1 MDIIFTSGV
10 DLDNRTC
17 AGLPVV
23 IMAGGLGTR
32 LYPYTKILPK
42 PLIPVGERPILE
54 LIIDRFC
61 DFGCTDF
68 HLVVNYKKNMI
79 KSYFNDLEKS
89 YRVSYA
95 DEDEP
100 LGIIDRFC
108 DFGCTDFHLVVNYK
122 KNMIKSYFN
131 DLEKS
136 YRVSY
141 ADEDEPL
148 GTGGGLCLL
157 KGKLDNT
164 FFLSN
169 CDILLDADYGD
180 ILNYH
185 KSQGNIITM
194 VCAVKHFTVPYGVLD
209 NTFFLSNCDILLD
222 ADYGDILNYHKS
234 QGNII
239 TMVCAVKH
247 FTVPYGV
254 IELNNDGT
262 IQTMREKP
270 EMNFLTNT
278 GVYVVEP
285 RVVEE
290 LEDGKKQGFTDII
303 EHYRG
308 TIQTMREKPEM
319 NFLTNTGVYV
329 VEPRVVEELEDGK
342 KQGFT
347 DIIEHYRAIGEKVG
361 VYPISEQSW
370 MDMGQIEELDHMR
383 RRLEGNS

>member
-1 MDIIFTSGV
+1 M
-10 DLDNRTC
+10 
-17 AGLPVV
+17 
-23 IMAGGLGTR
+23 
-32 LYPYTKILPK
+32 
-42 PLIPVGERPILE
+42 GERPILE
-54 LIIDRFC
+54 L
-61 DFGCTDF
+61 
-68 HLVVNYKKNMI
+68 
-79 KSYFNDLEKS
+79 
-89 YRVSYA
+89 
-95 DEDEP
+95 
-100 LGIIDRFC
+100 IIDRFC

-194 VCAVKHFTVPYGVLD
+194 VCAVKHFTVPYGV
-209 NTFFLSNCDILLD
+209 
-222 ADYGDILNYHKS
+222 
-234 QGNII
+234 
-239 TMVCAVKH
+239 
-247 FTVPYGV
+247 
-254 IELNNDGT
+254 IELNND
-262 IQTMREKP
+262 
-270 EMNFLTNT
+270 
-278 GVYVVEP
+278 
-285 RVVEE
+285 
-290 LEDGKKQGFTDII
+290 
-303 EHYRG
+303 G